1 MIRSR
6 RSIKSTQQLKE
17 EQINFLSEDIEKT
30 LEEYKKA
37 IALRDNQ
44 IVEAK
49 KKTSGGKK
57 KLRFG
62 RKREPTT

>member
-17 EQINFLSEDIEKT
+17 EQIYFLPEDIEKN

-57 KLRFG
+57 KL
-62 RKREPTT
+62 

>member
-17 EQINFLSEDIEKT
+17 KQIYFLSEDIEKN

-37 IALRDNQ
+37 MALRDNQ

-57 KLRFG
+57 KL
-62 RKREPTT
+62 

>member
-17 EQINFLSEDIEKT
+17 EQINFLSEDIEKN

-49 KKTSGGKK
+49 KKTSRGKK
-57 KLRFG
+57 KL
-62 RKREPTT
+62 

>member
-6 RSIKSTQQLKE
+6 GPIKSTLQLKE
-17 EQINFLSEDIEKT
+17 EQINFLSEDIEKN

-37 IALRDNQ
+37 IALRNNQ

-49 KKTSGGKK
+49 KKTSGDKK
-57 KLRFG
+57 KL
-62 RKREPTT
+62 

>member
-57 KLRFG
+57 KVMIWS
-62 RKREPTT
+62 

>member
-49 KKTSGGKK
+49 KKTSRGKK
-57 KLRFG
+57 KL
-62 RKREPTT
+62 

>member
-57 KLRFG
+57 KL
-62 RKREPTT
+62 

>member
-37 IALRDNQ
+37 ITLRDNQ

-57 KLRFG
+57 KL
-62 RKREPTT
+62 

>member
-49 KKTSGGKK
+49 KKTSGGKI
-57 KLRFG
+57 KL
-62 RKREPTT
+62 

>member
-17 EQINFLSEDIEKT
+17 KQINFLSEDIEKT

-57 KLRFG
+57 KL
-62 RKREPTT
+62 

>member
-37 IALRDNQ
+37 ISLRDNQ

-57 KLRFG
+57 KL
-62 RKREPTT
+62 

>member
-49 KKTSGGKK
+49 KKTSGGNK
-57 KLRFG
+57 KL
-62 RKREPTT
+62 

>member
-49 KKTSGGKK
+49 KKTSGEKK
-57 KLRFG
+57 NL
-62 RKREPTT
+62 

>member
-17 EQINFLSEDIEKT
+17 EQINFLSEDIEKN

-57 KLRFG
+57 KL
-62 RKREPTT
+62 

>member
-49 KKTSGGKK
+49 KKTSAGKK
-57 KLRFG
+57 KL
-62 RKREPTT
+62 